1 MTPESSDSESAN
13 PLLKQDSDAVP
24 ETGAAV
30 ISRHAKLAPPGPG
43 VYRMFDADGQ
53 VLYVGKARHLKKRV
67 QSYARGTGHNNRIAR
82 MIADTAAMEFV
93 TTKSEMEALLL
104 EANLI
109 KRLKPRYNVV
119 LRDDKSFPFILIARD
134 HKVPQI
140 LKHRG
145 TRNRKGDYFG
155 PFASAG
161 AVGRTINTLQR
172 AFLLRSCSDGYYEAR
187 TRPCLLYQIKRC
199 SGPCTGEISEEAYGE
214 LLDEALGFLRGES
227 DEVKHRLRA
236 LMEEASEAQD
246 YERAASFRD
255 RLTALSHIQS
265 HQGIN
270 PHTVKDADVFAAHQ
284 EAGQTC
290 IQVFFFRAGNNW
302 GNRAYFPRADKALP
316 AEEVLEAFIAQ
327 FYDDKPPP
335 RHILLSHEIAGQ
347 GLLAAALELKAGH
360 KVEVLTPQRGEK
372 RDLVEHVRTNAQEA
386 LGRRLAEHASQRA
399 IYKRLTE
406 LLDLE
411 EPPERIEVYDNSHI
425 SGTNP
430 VGAMIVAGPEGFQKA
445 QYRKFNMKGEDL
457 TPGDDYAMMRQMLT
471 RRFSRLLKER
481 ENDEEDKW
489 SMPDLVLI
497 DGGPGQLS
505 AAHDVL
511 EELGLTDI
519 NLAAV
524 AKGPDRNAGR
534 ERIYRKGKETLLL
547 GPRDPVLYCI
557 QTLRDEAH
565 RFAIGAHRTKRKK
578 GITASPLDEVPGI
591 GPTRKR
597 ALLQHFG
604 SAKAVSRAG
613 IADLESVGGISAHM
627 AKTIYDFFHERG

>member
-1 MTPESSDSESAN
+1 MTPAHSESETEKP
-13 PLLKQDSDAVP
+13 PLEREPGDTP
-24 ETGAAV
+24 ETGASV
-30 ISRHAKLAPPGPG
+30 IARHAKLAPSGPG
-43 VYRMFDADGQ
+43 VYRMLDQDGQ
-53 VLYVGKARHLKKRV
+53 VLYVGKARHLRKRV

-93 TTKSEMEALLL
+93 TTKTEMEALLL

-134 HKVPQI
+134 HPMPQI

-145 TRNRKGDYFG
+145 ARNRKGDYFG

-199 SGPCTGEISEEAYGE
+199 SAPCTGEISAEDYGA
-214 LLDEALGFLRGES
+214 LLDEALSFLRGES

-236 LMEEASEAQD
+236 LMEEASESQD
-246 YERAASFRD
+246 YERAAGFRD

-270 PHTVKDADVFAAHQ
+270 PHTVKDADVFAAYQ
-284 EAGQTC
+284 QAGQTC
-290 IQVFFFRAGNNW
+290 VQVFFFRAGNNW
-302 GNRAYFPRADKALP
+302 GNRAYFPRADKAL
-316 AEEVLEAFIAQ
+316 AVEEVLEAFIAQ
-327 FYDDKPPP
+327 FYDDKPAP

-347 GLLAAALELKAGH
+347 SLLADALELKAGH

-372 RDLVEHVRTNAQEA
+372 RELVEHVRTNAQEA

-399 IYKRLTE
+399 IYTRLAE
-406 LLDLE
+406 LLELE
-411 EPPERIEVYDNSHI
+411 EMPERIEVYDNSHI

-430 VGAMIVAGPEGFQKA
+430 VGAMIVAGPDGFQKA

-457 TPGDDYAMMRQMLT
+457 TPGDDYGMMRQMLT

-481 ENDEEDKW
+481 ENDEEDNW

-519 NLAAV
+519 SLAAV

-534 ERIYRKGKETLLL
+534 ERIYRKGKDPLMLE
-547 GPRDPVLYCI
+547 PRDPVLYCI

-565 RFAIGAHRTKRKK
+565 RFAIGAHRTRRKK
-578 GITASPLDEVPGI
+578 GLTASPLDEVPGI

-597 ALLQHFG
+597 ALLRHFG

-613 IADLESVGGISAHM
+613 ITDLESVGGISAQM